1 MAADA
6 IMYSNSVCY
15 GMHPKQQVLM
25 KFINATTKERRA
37 NNQMDAKTYR
47 VVGISTSPQGET
59 KIRFAQDLVSR
70 IKTLVMRK
78 HTNIVLRETPAPMS
92 KESCIQWMITQAD
105 FNKPEVKLL
114 ADGFVRRNCQSAP
127 KAEVTPSVTA

>member
-1 MAADA
+1 MT
-6 IMYSNSVCY
+6 
-15 GMHPKQQVLM
+15 
-25 KFINATTKERRA
+25 TTKERRA
-37 NNQMDAKTYR
+37 NSNMDAKTYR

-78 HTNIVLRETPAPMS
+78 HTNIVLRETPAAMS
-92 KESCIQWMITQAD
+92 KESAIAWMITQAD

-114 ADGFVRRNCQSAP
+114 ADGFIRRNCQSVQKTEA
-127 KAEVTPSVTA
+127 TQSVVA

>member
-1 MAADA
+1 
-6 IMYSNSVCY
+6 
-15 GMHPKQQVLM
+15 
-25 KFINATTKERRA
+25 
-37 NNQMDAKTYR
+37 MDTKTYK

-78 HTNIVLRETPAPMS
+78 HTNILLRETPSSMS
-92 KESCIQWMITQAD
+92 KEAAIAWMITQQD

-114 ADGFVRRNCQSAP
+114 ADGFIARNCGTVAKTESTQSQVA
-127 KAEVTPSVTA
+127 

>member
-1 MAADA
+1 
-6 IMYSNSVCY
+6 
-15 GMHPKQQVLM
+15 
-25 KFINATTKERRA
+25 
-37 NNQMDAKTYR
+37 MDTKTYK

-78 HTNIVLRETPAPMS
+78 HTNILLRETPAPMS
-92 KESCIQWMITQAD
+92 KEAAIAWMITQAD

-114 ADGFVRRNCQSAP
+114 ADGFIARNCHTVQ
-127 KAEVTPSVTA
+127 KAESQSQVA

>member
-1 MAADA
+1 
-6 IMYSNSVCY
+6 
-15 GMHPKQQVLM
+15 
-25 KFINATTKERRA
+25 
-37 NNQMDAKTYR
+37 MDTKTYK

-78 HTNIVLRETPAPMS
+78 HTNILLRETPSAMS
-92 KESCIQWMITQAD
+92 KEQSIQWMITQAD

-114 ADGFVRRNCQSAP
+114 ADGFIARNCGTVTKTESTQSVVA
-127 KAEVTPSVTA
+127 

>member
-1 MAADA
+1 MT
-6 IMYSNSVCY
+6 
-15 GMHPKQQVLM
+15 
-25 KFINATTKERRA
+25 TTKERRA
-37 NNQMDAKTYR
+37 NSNMDAKTYR

-78 HTNIVLRETPAPMS
+78 HTNIVLRETPAAMS
-92 KESCIQWMITQAD
+92 KESAIAWMITQAD

-114 ADGFVRRNCQSAP
+114 ADGFIRRNCQSVA
-127 KAEVTPSVTA
+127 KTEATQSVVA

>member
-1 MAADA
+1 
-6 IMYSNSVCY
+6 
-15 GMHPKQQVLM
+15 
-25 KFINATTKERRA
+25 
-37 NNQMDAKTYR
+37 MDTKTYR

-78 HTNIVLRETPAPMS
+78 HTNILLRETPAPMS
-92 KESCIQWMITQAD
+92 KEASIQWMITQAD

-114 ADGFVRRNCQSAP
+114 ADGFIARNCQSVQ
-127 KAEVTPSVTA
+127 KAEATQSVVA